1 MFHVVITEK
10 HKMSIHS
17 FCSEKIN
24 EVVSILGKGVG
35 VTFVSKGLGVYKLED
50 GSDMWWNR

>member
-24 EVVSILGKGVG
+24 EAVSILGKGVG
-35 VTFVSKGLGVYKLED
+35 VTFVSNGLGVYKLED
-50 GSDMWWNR
+50 GSDIYGMI

>member
-1 MFHVVITEK
+1 MFNVVITEK
-10 HKMSIHS
+10 HKMLIHS

-35 VTFVSKGLGVYKLED
+35 VTFVSKGLGYTNLKM
-50 GSDMWWNR
+50 GAIFMA